1 MAFDPN
7 KPVELTEV
15 DAVFLR
21 NQFNALKALID
32 AQQATIASLQAQL
45 TSLQSSV
52 NAKFAAVG
60 GIPTNDL
67 IISDPPDVDEVNTLY
82 EKVKSIIADLKN

>member
-7 KPVELTEV
+7 KPVEGTEV
-15 DAVFLR
+15 DALFLR

-32 AQQATIASLQAQL
+32 AQQAQIAA
-45 TSLQSSV
+45 LQSQNAAL
-52 NAKFAAVG
+52 NAKVTAIA

-67 IISDPPDVDEVNTLY
+67 IISDPPVSDEVNTLY
-82 EKVKSIIADLKN
+82 DKVKAIINEMKA